1 MNVFSIIKIMPK
13 AKEQFEEMRQEAVR
27 KIKTAGLELFAR
39 KGLSGTNIKEIAEK
53 ANISLGLMYHY
64 YSSKEELY
72 LALANEAMDM
82 SIALLSSLKKNKMGA
97 KEKVEGFVEG
107 FLTGVQKYP
116 EICYF
121 IIIGQ
126 QFETKEASENETLNN
141 HKMESMKLLGSI
153 IKAGQ
158 IQGVFIKGDP
168 LQLAAMLI
176 AATQGLAAF
185 RMTFGTDFKMPG
197 KELLMNMLT

>member
-1 MNVFSIIKIMPK
+1 MPK

-39 KGLSGTNIKEIAEK
+39 KGLAGTNIKEIAEK
-53 ANISLGLMYHY
+53 AQISLGLMYHY
-64 YSSKEELY
+64 YSSKDELY

-82 SIALLSSLKKNKMGA
+82 SIALLSALKKQRTGA
-97 KEKVEGFVEG
+97 REKVEGFIHG
-107 FLTGVQKYP
+107 FLTGVQKHP

-126 QFETKEASENETLNN
+126 QFETKDDSQNDDLNTR
-141 HKMESMKLLGSI
+141 KLKSLELLAAI

-158 IQGVFIKGDP
+158 REGIFVKGDP
-168 LQLAAMLI
+168 LQLAVMLV

-185 RMTFGTDFKMPG
+185 KMTFGSRFTMPQT
-197 KELLMNMLT
+197 EILLNMLII

>member
-1 MNVFSIIKIMPK
+1 MPK

-39 KGLSGTNIKEIAEK
+39 KGLAGTNIKEIAEK
-53 ANISLGLMYHY
+53 AQISLGLMYHY
-64 YSSKEELY
+64 YSSKDELY

-82 SIALLSSLKKNKMGA
+82 SIALLNSLKKQRIGA
-97 KEKVEGFVEG
+97 KEKVEGFIQG
-107 FLTGVQKYP
+107 FLTGVQKHP

-126 QFETKEASENETLNN
+126 QFETKDTSQNDVLNN
-141 HKMESMKLLGSI
+141 RKLKSMELLTSI

-158 IQGVFIKGDP
+158 HEGVFLKGDP
-168 LQLAAMLI
+168 LQLAVMLV

-185 RMTFGTDFKMPG
+185 RMTFGNKFTMPQV
-197 KELLMNMLT
+197 EILMNMLIP

>member
-1 MNVFSIIKIMPK
+1 MPK

-39 KGLSGTNIKEIAEK
+39 KGLAGTNIKEIAET
-53 ANISLGLMYHY
+53 AQISLGLMYHY
-64 YSSKEELY
+64 YSSKDELY
-72 LALANEAMDM
+72 LTLANEAMDM
-82 SIALLSSLKKNKMGA
+82 SIALLSSLKKQRTGA
-97 KEKVEGFVEG
+97 KEKVEGFIQG

-126 QFETKEASENETLNN
+126 QFETKDPSRNEVLNTR
-141 HKMESMKLLGSI
+141 KLKSMELLAGI
-153 IKAGQ
+153 IKTGQ
-158 IQGVFIKGDP
+158 QEGIFIKGDP
-168 LQLAAMLI
+168 LQLAVMLI

-185 RMTFGTDFKMPG
+185 RMTFGSEFTIPKT
-197 KELLMNMLT
+197 EVLMNMLMK

>member
-1 MNVFSIIKIMPK
+1 MPK
-13 AKEQFEEMRQEAVR
+13 AKEQFEEMRQEAIR

-39 KGLSGTNIKEIAEK
+39 KGLAGTNIKEIAES
-53 ANISLGLMYHY
+53 AQISLGLMYHY
-64 YSSKEELY
+64 YSSKDELY

-82 SIALLSSLKKNKMGA
+82 SIELLTSLKKQQTTA
-97 KEKVEGFVEG
+97 EKKIEAFIEG
-107 FLTGVQKYP
+107 FLTGVQKHP

-126 QFETKEASENETLNN
+126 QFETKDTAANDLLNDR
-141 HKMESMKLLGSI
+141 KMESLKIVAGI

-158 IQGVFIKGDP
+158 KEGGFVAGDP
-168 LQLAAMLI
+168 LQLAAMLV

-185 RMTFGTDFKMPG
+185 RMTFGSKFKMPEAG
-197 KELLMNMLT
+197 ALLNMLVP